1 MKKYLDRLV
10 QGNNLTRAEMIS
22 VMTSIMKQEI
32 SSVMT
37 AGFLTALSAKKE
49 SIEEIGGAAEALLQM
64 SNRIDIPFDTLD
76 IVGTGGDKS
85 YSFNISTVTAI
96 VLSACGIRV
105 CKHGNRSVSSKCG
118 AADVLE
124 ALGVN
129 ITFPESLAKEILEKT
144 GLVFLYA
151 PTYHGLMKNVAPIR
165 RELGF
170 RTIFNILGPLINPMR
185 PSHMLLGVY
194 SKELCVPICRVLKA
208 QGVKRAM
215 VVYGLDGVDEISI
228 AGKTFVAEL
237 KDKEIQEYEIN
248 PAEYGFSLAGHEELV
263 GGNIERNKEILL
275 AVLSGERGAKRDAV
289 LINSAFALHIASD
302 LPVCECIN
310 KVIFAIDSGKALQK
324 LNELI
329 EASHDIR

>member
-1 MKKYLDRLV
+1 MKEYLDRLV
-10 QGNNLTRAEMIS
+10 QGNDLTREEMLS
-22 VMTSIMKQEI
+22 VMTLIMKQEI
-32 SSVMT
+32 SPVMT
-37 AGFLTALSAKKE
+37 ASFLTALSAKKE
-49 SIEEIGGAAEALLQM
+49 SSEEIEGAAEALLQV
-64 SNRIDIPFDTLD
+64 SDKIDVPYDTLD

-85 YSFNISTVTAI
+85 YSFNISTITAI

-129 ITFPESLAKEILEKT
+129 ISFPKSKATEILEKT

-151 PTYHGLMKNVAPIR
+151 PTYHSLMKNVAPIR

-185 PSHMLLGVY
+185 PSYMLLGVY
-194 SKELCVPICRVLKA
+194 SKELCVPMCRVLKA

-237 KDKEIQEYEIN
+237 KNNEIREYEIN
-248 PAEYGFSLAGHEELV
+248 PAEYGFSPVGHEALV
-263 GGNIERNKEILL
+263 GGSVERNKEILL
-275 AVLSGERGAKRDAV
+275 AILSKERGPKRDAV
-289 LINSAFALHIASD
+289 LLNSAYALHIASG
-302 LPVCECIN
+302 LPVSECI
-310 KVIFAIDSGKALQK
+310 KKAADAIDSGKALQK